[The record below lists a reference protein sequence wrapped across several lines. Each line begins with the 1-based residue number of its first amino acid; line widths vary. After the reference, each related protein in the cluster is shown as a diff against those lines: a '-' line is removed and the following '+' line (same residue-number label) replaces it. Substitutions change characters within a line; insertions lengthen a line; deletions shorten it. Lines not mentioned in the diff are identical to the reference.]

1 MHFMECCNAVKPNS
15 QHPRHI
21 NRRERGFSVF
31 AQVFGVNKVTV
42 AYSRGMFLAKL
53 IERAIPQ
60 PKTFANFAATMSTEI
75 IHIEESEYNSILRQA
90 VAVIDKARTN
100 AAKSMSCIANTA
112 YWEIGKLLYEK
123 KLDSGYGNRIVELL
137 SIDLKQRYPS
147 MGLSPRQLWNMKKF
161 YVRYMGRD
169 EKLLQAVAVLPWSHN
184 LLMLSKKL
192 NLTDEQVLYY
202 ANEVVIK
209 GWDRDLLMNAI
220 KLKMHENQ
228 TPILPDNNFSATLP
242 VPQANYANEVFRNN
256 YNLGFL
262 GVTEPIAEL
271 ELERRLVEK
280 VKLFLLELG
289 KGFTFIGNQHIL
301 EYNGKE
307 SRVDMLFFHRGL
319 RCLVAIDLKIGAFKP
334 EYAGKMNYYLSLLDR
349 IERGEGENRS
359 IGIIL
364 CAEKDHVDVELAL
377 EDMGKP
383 IGVAEYQ
390 LILPKQE
397 LEKVV
402 KDEIAIYERDRRQS
416 LSSPTEDESN

>member
-1 MHFMECCNAVKPNS
+1 
-15 QHPRHI
+15 
-21 NRRERGFSVF
+21 
-31 AQVFGVNKVTV
+31 
-42 AYSRGMFLAKL
+42 
-53 IERAIPQ
+53 
-60 PKTFANFAATMSTEI
+60 MSTEI

-100 AAKSMSCIANTA
+100 AAKSVNCIANTA

-123 KLDSGYGNRIVELL
+123 KLDSGYGNRVVERL
-137 SIDLKQRYPS
+137 SVDLKQLYPS

-161 YVRYMGRD
+161 YVRYLDKD

-184 LLMLSKKL
+184 LLML

-202 ANEVVIK
+202 ANEVITK

-228 TPILPDNNFSATLP
+228 TPVLPDNNFSTTLP
-242 VPQANYANEVFRNN
+242 VLQANYANEVFRDN

-262 GVTEPIAEL
+262 GVTESIAEL

-280 VKLFLLELG
+280 IKLFLLELG
-289 KGFTFIGNQHIL
+289 KGFTFIGNQHVL

-307 SRVDMLFFHRGL
+307 SKVDMLFFHRGL
-319 RCLVAIDLKIGAFKP
+319 RCLLAIDLKIGAFKP
-334 EYAGKMNYYLSLLDR
+334 EYAGKMNYYLSLLDK
-349 IERGEGENRS
+349 IERGEDENRS

-383 IGVAEYQ
+383 ISVAEYQ

-402 KDEIAIYERDRRQS
+402 KDEIAIYERDRQQS
-416 LSSPTEDESN
+416 LSSPTEDEFN

>member
-1 MHFMECCNAVKPNS
+1 
-15 QHPRHI
+15 
-21 NRRERGFSVF
+21 
-31 AQVFGVNKVTV
+31 
-42 AYSRGMFLAKL
+42 
-53 IERAIPQ
+53 
-60 PKTFANFAATMSTEI
+60 MSTEI

-90 VAVIDKARTN
+90 VAVIEEARAN
-100 AAKSMSCIANTA
+100 AAKSVSYIANTA

-123 KLDSGYGNRIVELL
+123 KLESGYGNRVVERL
-137 SIDLKQRYPS
+137 SVDLKQFYPK
-147 MGLSPRQLWNMKKF
+147 MGLSPRNLWDMKRF
-161 YVRYMGRD
+161 YVRFIVSD
-169 EKLLQAVAVLPWSHN
+169 EKLRQAVAVLPWSHN
-184 LLMLSKKL
+184 LLLLNKKL
-192 NLTDEQVLYY
+192 GLSDDQILFYAQQVV
-202 ANEVVIK
+202 AK
-209 GWDRDLLMNAI
+209 GWNRDLLLNAI

-228 TPILPDNNFSATLP
+228 TPALPDNNFSTTLP
-242 VPQANYANEVFRNN
+242 APQANYANEVFRSN

-289 KGFTFIGNQHIL
+289 KGFTFIGNQHVL
-301 EYNGKE
+301 ELNGKE
-307 SRVDMLFFHRGL
+307 SKVDLLFFHRGL

-349 IERGEGENRS
+349 LERGEDENRS

-364 CAEKDHVDVELAL
+364 CAEKDHLEVELAL

-402 KDEIAIYERDRRQS
+402 KDEIATYERDQQQS
-416 LSSPTEDESN
+416 LNNPSEDEFNS